1 MGFCL
6 GNRGGGRKLI
16 VKVINLIKKKIFN
29 LTKMVNKTEDQIKIK
44 KYIFFMIIDE
54 RLHLDLENESFDLS
68 NYLIEISKIRRKKF
82 NFSIIKKKLSISDK
96 QLEILELGNIDFLP
110 FPYNYHITKQY
121 VENVDPEGVF
131 KVKKEFFSNTQ
142 KFNRISNDNQNVGSY
157 IYTNILSKL

>member
-1 MGFCL
+1 MDQ
-6 GNRGGGRKLI
+6 KLNSDI
-16 VKVINLIKKKIFN
+16 EKE
-29 LTKMVNKTEDQIKIK
+29 T
-44 KYIFFMIIDE
+44 
-54 RLHLDLENESFDLS
+54 FDLS

-82 NFSIIKKKLSISDK
+82 NFSIIKKKLTISDN
-96 QLEILELGNIDFLP
+96 QLELLECGNIDFLP